1 MYNAEEEATVKFIC
15 YFQENCVNNHKMRS
29 RIHLVSNKFLEKLI
43 CHLFVQTDL
52 YSLDD
57 PTNFLSMF
65 VCLAGNSLNELGI
78 LEIFF
83 TLASFDISNTQA
95 LVVFNEHFDSKYE
108 HTKSFDEKFK
118 NSGDTS
124 KISDQKS

>member
-1 MYNAEEEATVKFIC
+1 MYNAEEEVTLKFFC
-15 YFQENCVNNHKMRS
+15 YFQENCVNNDKMRS

-43 CHLFVQTDL
+43 CHLFVQMDL

-65 VCLAGNSLNELGI
+65 ICLAGNPLNELRI

-83 TLASFDISNTQA
+83 TLAPVDISNTQA
-95 LVVFNEHFDSKYE
+95 LVVFNQHFDSKLE
-108 HTKSFDEKFK
+108 ANELEKNMRVFLIIWW
-118 NSGDTS
+118 NDP
-124 KISDQKS
+124 

>member
-1 MYNAEEEATVKFIC
+1 
-15 YFQENCVNNHKMRS
+15 
-29 RIHLVSNKFLEKLI
+29 
-43 CHLFVQTDL
+43 
-52 YSLDD
+52 
-57 PTNFLSMF
+57 MF

-108 HTKSFDEKFK
+108 HTKSFDEKLK
-118 NSGDTS
+118 NSGDA
-124 KISDQKS
+124 